1 MRFSLARIS
10 CLVGLAL
17 CAALAHAADPQPYR
31 VDLASAGNAEMDDA
45 LRATSDLLSLRKSAP
60 VSPLGLIARS
70 RSDVDRLKTVLESYG
85 YYQSVVTIKIGGTAL
100 TDAHLADTLT
110 ALPKG
115 TDARISITFTLG
127 PLYHL
132 RKISIDGDIPDSAR
146 VALALGPGAPA
157 EAAAVLAGGARVLSA
172 LQERG
177 YAFARVDPPVAYE
190 DRTEPVLDVSF
201 HAVAGARVK
210 IGEIR
215 IVGLKRANEKLVRDR
230 LLVHTGDQFSSTML
244 ERARRDLLSPT
255 LGVFGAV
262 TVKVGTT
269 IDANGGVPITFE
281 IRERLRHAVSLNAA
295 YSSDLGGSG
304 GVTWTDRDVF
314 GGAQQLILSAS
325 VINLGGGDAISGGVG
340 YDTSAKFIIPDF
352 LHRDQSLQFTLGAIK
367 QSLQA
372 YDQNAVSTGVSLNR
386 KLSSIWTASVGVT
399 ATDESIKQESP
410 TGAMCGTTLC
420 LDSYHYLLYAL
431 PMSISLD
438 STNLASPLD
447 DPLHGMRASLIITPT
462 RSIGPPNA
470 TFIITQVKAAA
481 YLDLNALSL
490 TDPGR
495 SVVAVRALAGIAQGA
510 GEFSL
515 PPDQRFYG
523 GGSGTI
529 RGYSYQTVG
538 PQFPVSG
545 NPIGGTA
552 IIAGSVE
559 FRQRFGKNFG
569 AAVFV
574 DGGQV
579 SASLKP
585 LPDVFRIGVGAG
597 IRYYTGIGPIRVDVA
612 VPTRSNGLDSEA
624 FEVYIGLGQAF

>member
-1 MRFSLARIS
+1 
-10 CLVGLAL
+10 
-17 CAALAHAADPQPYR
+17 
-31 VDLASAGNAEMDDA
+31 
-45 LRATSDLLSLRKSAP
+45 
-60 VSPLGLIARS
+60 
-70 RSDVDRLKTVLESYG
+70 
-85 YYQSVVTIKIGGTAL
+85 
-100 TDAHLADTLT
+100 
-110 ALPKG
+110 
-115 TDARISITFTLG
+115 
-127 PLYHL
+127 
-132 RKISIDGDIPDSAR
+132 
-146 VALALGPGAPA
+146 
-157 EAAAVLAGGARVLSA
+157 
-172 LQERG
+172 
-177 YAFARVDPPVAYE
+177 
-190 DRTEPVLDVSF
+190 
-201 HAVAGARVK
+201 
-210 IGEIR
+210 
-215 IVGLKRANEKLVRDR
+215 
-230 LLVHTGDQFSSTML
+230 LVHTGEQFSSTML

-255 LGVFGAV
+255 LGVFAAV
-262 TVKVGTT
+262 TVKVGTA
-269 IDANGGVPITFE
+269 IDANGGVPISFE
-281 IRERLRHAVSLNAA
+281 IRERLRHAVSINAA

-325 VINLGGGDAISGGVG
+325 VINLGGGDSTTGVG

-352 LHRDQSLQFTLGAIK
+352 LRRDQSLQFTLGAIK

-372 YDQNAVSTGVSLNR
+372 YDQNAVMSGVSLSR

-399 ATDESIKQESP
+399 ATEERIMQESP
-410 TGAMCGTTLC
+410 TGAMCGTELC
-420 LDSYHYLLYAL
+420 LDAYNYLLYAL

-438 STNLASPLD
+438 STNLTSPLD
-447 DPLHGMRASLIITPT
+447 DPLHGIRASLIVTPT
-462 RSIGPPNA
+462 RSIGPTNA
-470 TFIITQVKAAA
+470 NFIITQLKAAA

-495 SVVAVRALAGIAQGA
+495 SVFAVRGLAGVAQGA

-552 IIAGSVE
+552 IIAGSLE

-579 SASLKP
+579 SASLKL
-585 LPDVFRIGVGAG
+585 LPDVFRIGVGVG
-597 IRYYTGIGPIRVDVA
+597 IRYYTPIGPIRVDVA

-624 FEVYIGLGQAF
+624 FEIYIGLGQAF

>member
-1 MRFSLARIS
+1 MRFSLARIP

-31 VDLASAGNAEMDDA
+31 VDLASAGKAEMDDA

-85 YYQSVVTIKIGGTAL
+85 YYQSVVAIKIGGAAL

-115 TDARISITFTLG
+115 TDARISITFQLG

-132 RKISIDGDIPDSAR
+132 RKITIDGDIPDSAR
-146 VALALGPGAPA
+146 SALALSAGAPA

-210 IGEIR
+210 IGEIH
-215 IVGLKRANEKLVRDR
+215 IVGLKRAHEKLVRDR

-255 LGVFGAV
+255 LGVFAAV
-262 TVKVGTT
+262 TVKVGTA
-269 IDANGGVPITFE
+269 IDADGGVPITFE
-281 IRERLRHAVSLNAA
+281 IRERLRHGVSLNAA

-352 LHRDQSLQFTLGAIK
+352 LRRDQSLQFTLGAIK

-372 YDQNAVSTGVSLNR
+372 YDQNAVSSGVGLSR

-399 ATDESIKQESP
+399 ATDETIMQESP
-410 TGAMCGTTLC
+410 TGTMCGTTLC
-420 LDSYHYLLYAL
+420 LDTYHYLLYAL

-438 STNLASPLD
+438 TTNLASPLD
-447 DPLHGMRASLIITPT
+447 DPLHGMRASLIVTPT

-495 SVVAVRALAGIAQGA
+495 SVFAVRGLAGVAQGA

-545 NPIGGTA
+545 NPVGGTA

-579 SASLKP
+579 SASLKL

-624 FEVYIGLGQAF
+624 FEIYIGLGQAF

>member
-1 MRFSLARIS
+1 MRFSLARIP

-17 CAALAHAADPQPYR
+17 CAAFAHAADPQPYR
-31 VDLASAGNAEMDDA
+31 VDLASVGNSEMDDA
-45 LRATSDLLSLRKSAP
+45 LRATSDLLSLRKAAP

-70 RSDVDRLKTVLESYG
+70 RAEVDRLKTVLESYG
-85 YYQSVVTIKIGGTAL
+85 YYQSVVTITIGGAVL
-100 TDAHLADTLT
+100 TDVHLADTLT

-115 TDARISITFTLG
+115 TDARISIAFRLG

-132 RKISIDGDIPDSAR
+132 RKITIDGDIPDAAR
-146 VALALGPGAPA
+146 SALALSPGAPA

-172 LQERG
+172 LQEQG
-177 YAFARVDPPVAYE
+177 YAFARVDAPVAYE

-201 HAVAGARVK
+201 NAVAGPRVK
-210 IGEIR
+210 IGEIH
-215 IVGLKRANEKLVRDR
+215 IVGLKRAHEKLVRDR
-230 LLVHTGDQFSSTML
+230 LLVHTGEQFSSTMI

-255 LGVFGAV
+255 LGVFAAV
-262 TVKVGTT
+262 TVKVGTD

-281 IRERLRHAVSLNAA
+281 IRERLRHGVSLNAA
-295 YSSDLGGSG
+295 FSSDLGGSG

-314 GGAQQLILSAS
+314 GGAQQLVLSAS
-325 VINLGGGDAISGGVG
+325 VINLGGGDSTTGTG
-340 YDTSAKFIIPDF
+340 YDTGAKFIIPDF
-352 LHRDQSLQFTLGAIK
+352 LRRDQSLQFTLGAIK

-372 YDQNAVSTGVSLNR
+372 YDQNAVSSGVSLSR

-399 ATDESIKQESP
+399 ATDEQIMQESP
-410 TGAMCGTTLC
+410 TGAMCGTILC
-420 LDSYHYLLYAL
+420 LDTYHYLLYAL

-438 STNLASPLD
+438 TTALASPLD
-447 DPLHGMRASLIITPT
+447 DPLHGMRASLIVTPT

-495 SVVAVRALAGIAQGA
+495 SVFAVRGLAGIAQGA

-529 RGYSYQTVG
+529 RGYRYQTVG

-579 SASLKP
+579 SASLKL

-597 IRYYTGIGPIRVDVA
+597 IRYYTPIGPIRVDVA
-612 VPTRSNGLDSEA
+612 VPTRSNGLDSDA

>member
-1 MRFSLARIS
+1 MRLSLARIL
-10 CLVGLAL
+10 CLVGFAL
-17 CAALAHAADPQPYR
+17 GAAVSHAADPQPYR
-31 VDLASAGNAEMDDA
+31 VDLASAGNGEMDAA
-45 LRATSDLLSLRKSAP
+45 LRATSDLVSLRKSAP

-70 RSDVDRLKTVLESYG
+70 RADIDRLKTVLESYG

-100 TDAHLADTLT
+100 SDAHLADTLT

-115 TDARISITFTLG
+115 TDARISISFALG

-132 RKISIDGDIPDSAR
+132 RKVSIDGDIPDSAR
-146 VALALGPGAPA
+146 STLALNPGAPA
-157 EAAAVLAGGARVLSA
+157 EAAAVLGAGARVLSA
-172 LQERG
+172 LQEQG

-190 DRTEPVLDVSF
+190 DSTEPVLDVSF

-210 IGEIR
+210 IGEIH
-215 IVGLKRANEKLVRDR
+215 IVGLKRAREKLVRDR
-230 LLVHTGDQFSSTML
+230 LLVHTGEQFSSTML

-255 LGVFGAV
+255 LGVFAAV
-262 TVKVGTT
+262 TVKVGTA
-269 IDANGGVPITFE
+269 IDANGGVPISFE
-281 IRERLRHAVSLNAA
+281 IRERLRHAVSVNAA

-325 VINLGGGDAISGGVG
+325 VINLGGGDSTTGVG

-352 LHRDQSLQFTLGAIK
+352 LRRDQSLQFTLGAIK

-372 YDQNAVSTGVSLNR
+372 YDQNAVMSGVALSR

-399 ATDESIKQESP
+399 ATEERIMQESP
-410 TGAMCGTTLC
+410 TGAMCGTELC
-420 LDSYHYLLYAL
+420 LDAYNYLLYAL

-438 STNLASPLD
+438 STNLTSPLD
-447 DPLHGMRASLIITPT
+447 DPLHGMRASLIVTPT
-462 RSIGPPNA
+462 RSIGPTNA
-470 TFIITQVKAAA
+470 NFIITQIKAAA

-495 SVVAVRALAGIAQGA
+495 SVFAVRGLAGVAQGA
-510 GEFSL
+510 GEYSL

-552 IIAGSVE
+552 IIAGSLE

-579 SASLKP
+579 SASLKL

-597 IRYYTGIGPIRVDVA
+597 IRYYTPIGPIRVDVA

-624 FEVYIGLGQAF
+624 FEIYIGLGQAF

>member
-1 MRFSLARIS
+1 MRLILTRFLS
-10 CLVGLAL
+10 LVGLAL
-17 CAALAHAADPQPYR
+17 CGALAHASDPQPYR
-31 VDLASAGNAEMDDA
+31 VDIASVGKRDMEDA
-45 LRATSDLLSLRKSAP
+45 LRATSDLISLRKSAP

-70 RSDVDRLKTVLESYG
+70 RSDMERLKTVLESYG
-85 YYQSVVTIKIGGTAL
+85 YYQSVVTVKIDGTAL
-100 TDAHLADTLT
+100 NDAHLADALT

-115 TDARISITFTLG
+115 TDAKIAISFTLG

-132 RKISIDGDIPDSAR
+132 RNVTIEGDIPDSAR
-146 VALALGPGAPA
+146 SVLGLKPGTSA
-157 EAAAVLAGGARVLSA
+157 EAATVIAGGSRLLSA
-172 LQERG
+172 LQDQG

-190 DRTEPVLDVSF
+190 DKTEPVLDVSF
-201 HAVAGARVK
+201 TAVAGARVK

-215 IVGLKRANEKLVRDR
+215 IVGLKRVHPDLVRAR
-230 LLVHTGDQFSSTML
+230 LLIHTGEQFSAAAI
-244 ERARRDLLSPT
+244 ERARRDLLSPA
-255 LGVFGAV
+255 LGVLAAV
-262 TVKVGTT
+262 TVQVGTT
-269 IDANGGVPITFE
+269 IDSNGGVPVTFD
-281 IRERLRHAVSLNAA
+281 IHERLRHAVNINAA

-314 GGAQQLILSAS
+314 GGAQQLVLSAS
-325 VINLGGGDAISGGVG
+325 VINLGGGDSTTGVG
-340 YDTSAKFIIPDF
+340 YDTGARFIIPDF
-352 LHRDQSLQFTLGAIK
+352 LRRDQSLQFSLGAIK

-372 YDQNAVSTGVSLNR
+372 YDQNAVTTGVTLTR
-386 KLSSIWTASVGVT
+386 KLSSIWSASVGVST
-399 ATDESIKQESP
+399 ADERIMQESP

-420 LDSYHYLLYAL
+420 LNTYNYLLYAL
-431 PMSISLD
+431 PLSVNLD
-438 STNLASPLD
+438 TTHLSSPLD
-447 DPLHGMRASLIITPT
+447 DPLHGVRASLIVTPT

-470 TFIITQVKAAA
+470 TFIITQVKGAA
-481 YLDLNALSL
+481 YLDLHAFSL

-495 SVVAVRALAGIAQGA
+495 SVFAVRALAGIAQGA
-510 GEFSL
+510 GEYSL

-529 RGYSYQTVG
+529 RGYRYQTVG
-538 PQFPVSG
+538 PQFPVDG

-559 FRQRFGKNFG
+559 FRQRFGQNWG

-597 IRYYTGIGPIRVDVA
+597 VRYYTAIGPIRVDIG
-612 VPTRSNGLDSEA
+612 VPTRSNGLDSDA

>member
-1 MRFSLARIS
+1 MRFSLARIP
-10 CLVGLAL
+10 CFVGLAL
-17 CAALAHAADPQPYR
+17 CAAFAHAADPQSYR
-31 VDLASAGNAEMDDA
+31 VDLAAIGNHDMDEA
-45 LRATSDLLSLRKSAP
+45 LRASSDLISLRKSAP
-60 VSPLGLIARS
+60 VSPMGLIARS
-70 RSDVDRLKTVLESYG
+70 RADVDRLRTVLESFG
-85 YYQSVVTIKIGGTAL
+85 YYQSTVTIKIGGAAL
-100 TDAHLADTLT
+100 TDALLADTLT

-115 TDARISITFTLG
+115 TDARIAITFTLG

-132 RKISIDGDIPDSAR
+132 RKITIDGDIPDAAR
-146 VALALGPGAPA
+146 SALALSPGAPA
-157 EAAAVLAGGARVLSA
+157 DAAAVLAGGARVLSA
-172 LQERG
+172 LQEQG
-177 YAFARVDPPVAYE
+177 YAFARVDSPVAYE

-201 HAVAGARVK
+201 QAVAGARVK
-210 IGEIR
+210 IGEIH
-215 IVGLKRANEKLVRDR
+215 IVGLKRASEKLVRGR
-230 LLVHTGDQFSSTML
+230 LLVHTGEQFSSNMI

-255 LGVFGAV
+255 LGVFATV
-262 TVKVGTT
+262 SVKVGTV
-269 IDANGGVPITFE
+269 IDANGGVPITFD
-281 IRERLRHAVSLNAA
+281 IRERLRHGVSINAA

-304 GVTWTDRDVF
+304 GLTWTDRDVF

-325 VINLGGGDAISGGVG
+325 VINLGGGDSTTGVG
-340 YDTSAKFIIPDF
+340 YDTSAKFIIPDY
-352 LHRDQSLQFTLGAIK
+352 LRRDQSLQFTVGAIK

-372 YDQNAVSTGVSLNR
+372 YDQNAVSSGVALSR
-386 KLSSIWTASVGVT
+386 KLSSIWTASIGVT
-399 ATDESIKQESP
+399 ATDERIMQESP
-410 TGAMCGTTLC
+410 TGAMCGTILC
-420 LDSYHYLLYAL
+420 LDTYDYLLYAL

-438 STNLASPLD
+438 TTNLASPLD
-447 DPLHGMRASLIITPT
+447 DPLHGMRASLIVTPT

-481 YLDLNALSL
+481 YLDLNTLSF

-495 SVVAVRALAGIAQGA
+495 SVFAVRGLAGFAQGA
-510 GEFSL
+510 GEYSL

-529 RGYSYQTVG
+529 RGYRYQTVG

-597 IRYYTGIGPIRVDVA
+597 IRYYTPIGPIRVDIA
-612 VPTRSNGLDSEA
+612 VPTRSNGLDSDT

>member
-17 CAALAHAADPQPYR
+17 CAGLAHAADPQPYR
-31 VDLASAGNAEMDDA
+31 VDLASAGNGEMDEA

-70 RSDVDRLKTVLESYG
+70 RSDVDRLKTVLESFG
-85 YYQSVVTIKIGGTAL
+85 YYESAVTIKIGGAAL

-132 RKISIDGDIPDSAR
+132 RKITIDGDIPDSAR
-146 VALALGPGAPA
+146 SALALSPGAPA
-157 EAAAVLAGGARVLSA
+157 VADAVLAAGARVLSA

-177 YAFARVDPPVAYE
+177 YAFARVDAPVAYE

-210 IGEIR
+210 IGEIH
-215 IVGLKRANEKLVRDR
+215 IVGLKRAREKLVRDR

-281 IRERLRHAVSLNAA
+281 IRERLRHGVSLNAA

-325 VINLGGGDAISGGVG
+325 VINLGGGDAVTGGVG
-340 YDTSAKFIIPDF
+340 YDTGAKFIIPDF
-352 LHRDQSLQFTLGAIK
+352 LRRDQSLQFTLGAIK

-372 YDQNAVSTGVSLNR
+372 YDQNAVSSGVSVSR

-399 ATDESIKQESP
+399 ATDETIMQESP
-410 TGAMCGTTLC
+410 TGALCGTTLC
-420 LDSYHYLLYAL
+420 LDTYHYLLYAL
-431 PMSISLD
+431 PLSINLD
-438 STNLASPLD
+438 TTNLASPLD

-495 SVVAVRALAGIAQGA
+495 SVFAVRGLAGVAQGA

-529 RGYSYQTVG
+529 RGYTYQTVG

-585 LPDVFRIGVGAG
+585 LPDVIRIGVGAG
-597 IRYYTGIGPIRVDVA
+597 IRYYTGIGPIRLDVA
-612 VPTRSNGLDSEA
+612 VPTRSNGLDSQS